1 MTSFNAF
8 ADEYFSPRATGR
20 REATPQVTAQSVEA
34 LAFTHAL
41 VALAAQLAAIDGTP
55 QKSEYLAFQ
64 SLFVAEGEADEAKL
78 RSLFVKHVGP
88 NSSSLQYARQITA
101 ITTGQMGLRQEIFA
115 RFVRIATAD
124 GALNAAEMEWLRAV
138 GVAFEL
144 DADLVRQSIG
154 QCFTGTHASPY
165 AILGV
170 HANVDDAAL
179 RAAYMARVHALH
191 PDRFQA
197 AGASAETLSILS
209 QQLATVNAAYEAA
222 SKARAKKSAM
232 GTGRFFWP
240 RRDKSAK
247 AAA

>member
-8 ADEYFSPRATGR
+8 ADEYFSLPRTPARATV
-20 REATPQVTAQSVEA
+20 ASVPAQSVES

-41 VALAAQLAAIDGTP
+41 VALSAQLAAVDGTP
-55 QKSEYLAFQ
+55 NKTEYFAFE
-64 SLFVAEGEADEAKL
+64 SLFVAEGHANEAKL
-78 RSLFVKHVGP
+78 RSLFVKHVGG
-88 NSSSLQYARQITA
+88 NTSSLQYARQITA

-138 GVAFEL
+138 GHAFEL
-144 DADLVRQSIG
+144 NGDWLRQQIA
-154 QCFTGTHASPY
+154 QCFTGAGSSPY

-170 HANVDDAAL
+170 SENVDDTTL

-197 AGASAETLSILS
+197 AGASQETIAILS
-209 QQLATVNAAYEAA
+209 QQLAAVNAAYEAA
-222 SKARAKKSAM
+222 SKARQKKSSVS
-232 GTGRFFWP
+232 RFWP
-240 RRDKSAK
+240 RRDKSAE

>member
-8 ADEYFSPRATGR
+8 ADEYFSLPR
-20 REATPQVTAQSVEA
+20 TAARPSASAAPTRSVES

-41 VALAAQLAAIDGTP
+41 VALAAQLSAVDGTP
-55 QKSEYLAFQ
+55 KKTEYFAFQ

-78 RSLFVKHVGP
+78 RSLFVKHVGG
-88 NSSSLQYARQITA
+88 STSSLQYARQITA
-101 ITTGQMGLRQEIFA
+101 ITTGQAGLRQEIFA

-138 GVAFEL
+138 GQAFEL
-144 DADLVRQSIG
+144 DGDTVRQFIA
-154 QCFTGTHASPY
+154 QCFTGPSTSPY
-165 AILGV
+165 TLLGV
-170 HANVDDAAL
+170 SEKVSDSEL

-197 AGASAETLSILS
+197 AGASQETITMLS
-209 QQLATVNAAYEAA
+209 QQLAAVNAAYEAA
-222 SKARAKKSAM
+222 SKARQKKSSV
-232 GTGRFFWP
+232 GRFWP
-240 RRDKSAK
+240 KRDKSAQ